1 MVGATGASFIIIADA
16 TVDHVEKTIRLMVAK
31 ATMND

>member
-1 MVGATGASFIIIADA
+1 MVGAAGAVVIILSDA

>member
-1 MVGATGASFIIIADA
+1 MVGAAGAAFIILADA
-16 TVDHVEKTIRLMVAK
+16 TVDHIEKTIRLMVAK